1 MFIIKSQNLL
11 LLDLQIAERER
22 AKSRER
28 GTGRRAA
35 TSRELR
41 PERERRPESG
51 RGSDGWQAGERE
63 WRPASGSEIE
73 RQEGLRERD

>member
-28 GTGRRAA
+28 GIGRRAA

-41 PERERRPESG
+41 PERERERERRPVSG
-51 RGSDGWQAGERE
+51 RGSDGWRVGERVAASE
-63 WRPASGSEIE
+63 RVKERRLASG
-73 RQEGLRERD
+73 

>member
-41 PERERRPESG
+41 PERERRPKSGRESG
-51 RGSDGWQAGERE
+51 GQ
-63 WRPASGSEIE
+63 
-73 RQEGLRERD
+73 